1 MAASF
6 IATASAL
13 VVNVFGGRKP
23 TPQGIVFTG
32 QYRKQQKVVGNGRAY
47 WELHVPDVA

>member
-13 VVNVFGGRKP
+13 VVFSGRKP